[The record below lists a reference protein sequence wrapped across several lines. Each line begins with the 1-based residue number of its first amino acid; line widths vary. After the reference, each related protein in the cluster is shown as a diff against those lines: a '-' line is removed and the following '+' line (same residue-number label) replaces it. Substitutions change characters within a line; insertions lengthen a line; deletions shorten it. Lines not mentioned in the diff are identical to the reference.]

1 MGRSGS
7 TWSFNVVKQLLAQ
20 TSVSVRAGYLDAVGD
35 ALAREGPVC
44 DHLIVKTHV
53 PDAVGLALIKQR
65 ACRTIYTYR
74 EPLGSI
80 LSTMEARGQT
90 LEPAADAVKASLDL
104 MRFQVEA
111 GGVHLVWYDDI
122 VERPQEVVQA
132 IARYL
137 ELVLPEAAIAG
148 VATMLSRDNV
158 RRIIRAL
165 GTPVPPAA
173 GSSAP
178 WDGGNLFASH
188 HVRAK
193 PSDPARVFSAPQIA
207 AIAKRL
213 QLYVG
218 GDAALRPEIRALG
231 TVDNVTATDMRWPEP
246 VAAAPMPA
254 APAAPVPVRPAQ
266 ARPVATPP
274 VAARRVEAVPVD
286 AVPIEA
292 IPIEAI
298 PIEAPAIEAPPAE
311 ALPAEAPPVEA
322 PALDVASAEVPA
334 AEALPLEAPPEEALP
349 LEAPPIEAPPIEAPP
364 IEAPAIE
371 AAPAEALS
379 ADLVGEPPEAPS
391 LDQLDELP
399 EAPRVGASRKLAES
413 SSKLATAPTPAPYD
427 PARDARRR
435 ALARDLL
442 RSLGQPPTEKPKAPS
457 GKPRAPRAGR

>member
-1 MGRSGS
+1 MLVLCTGMGRSGS

-20 TSVSVRAGYLDAVGD
+20 TSVSVRAGYLDAVGE
-35 ALAREGPVC
+35 ALGREGPVC
-44 DHLIVKTHV
+44 DHLVVKTHA

-80 LSTMEARGQT
+80 LSAMESRGQT

-111 GGVHLVWYDDI
+111 GGVRLVWYDDI

-137 ELVLPEAAIAG
+137 ELALPEAAIAG

-173 GSSAP
+173 GSGAP

-213 QLYVG
+213 QGYVG
-218 GDAALRPEIRALG
+218 GDAALHLEIRALG
-231 TVDNVTATDMRWPEP
+231 MVDNVAPTDTRWPEP
-246 VAAAPMPA
+246 VAA

-266 ARPVATPP
+266 ARPVTTPP
-274 VAARRVEAVPVD
+274 VAARPV
-286 AVPIEA
+286 
-292 IPIEAI
+292 EAI
-298 PIEAPAIEAPPAE
+298 PIEAPAIEAPPVE

-322 PALDVASAEVPA
+322 PPLDAPSAEAPA
-334 AEALPLEAPPEEALP
+334 AEALAVEAPPEDALP
-349 LEAPPIEAPPIEAPP
+349 LEAPPIEAPPIEAP
-364 IEAPAIE
+364 AIE
-371 AAPAEALS
+371 ALPAEALP
-379 ADLVGEPPEAPS
+379 ADLAAEPPEAPS
-391 LDQLDELP
+391 LDHLDELP
-399 EAPRVGASRKLAES
+399 EAPPADASRKSTAS
-413 SSKLATAPTPAPYD
+413 PPPKLATTPTPAPYD